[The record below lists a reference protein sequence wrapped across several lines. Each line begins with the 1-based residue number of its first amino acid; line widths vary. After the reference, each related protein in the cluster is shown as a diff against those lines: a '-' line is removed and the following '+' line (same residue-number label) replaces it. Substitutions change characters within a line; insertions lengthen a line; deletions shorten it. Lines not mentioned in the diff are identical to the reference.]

1 MVMTLEADYAVRI
14 VEYLTKHPERRDAKT
29 ISVETQIPLRFS
41 LKILRELVAEGLVCS
56 FKGAKGGY
64 TLAKSPEEIT
74 LRPGDRAGG
83 GPLYALPLPEG
94 RVQLRPG
101 ALPPAQHLRE
111 DFRGCPAGAGIL
123 HLRHDLRPQA
133 LLLLRGR
140 GGNIKKNRHGMPL
153 CSVPVSF
160 QGGGGRCPKNKKFR
174 RKGGNFTN
182 TP

>member
-29 ISVETQIPLRFS
+29 ISVETQIPLRFA
-41 LKILRELVAEGLVCS
+41 LKILRELVAEGY
-56 FKGAKGGY
+56 KD
-64 TLAKSPEEIT
+64 IT
-74 LRPGDRAGG
+74 LLGQNVNSYGKDLEEPMVPRGNHPAPGDRAGG

-123 HLRHDLRPQA
+123 HLRHDLRAQA

-140 GGNIKKNRHGMPL
+140 GGDIKKEQARNPIVFRACFLP
-153 CSVPVSF
+153 
-160 QGGGGRCPKNKKFR
+160 GGEGTLP
-174 RKGGNFTN
+174 
-182 TP
+182 